1 MQNPF
6 QKGDIKTFTKIV
18 LPTEIAEFESGTV
31 HDVYSTFSIAKDA
44 EWCGR
49 LFVLEMKEEDEEGIG
64 TKISVEHKSPAFVG
78 DEVNFI
84 ATFEEITERGEIIT
98 SFQAFCGNRLI
109 AKGIQGQRI
118 LLKTVIDEKFQA
130 LNSNIQNK

>member
-6 QKGDIKTFTKIV
+6 KKGDIKTFSKIV
-18 LPTEIAEFESGTV
+18 LITEIAKFESGTV

-44 EWCGR
+44 EWSGR
-49 LFVLEMKEEDEEGIG
+49 LFVLEMKEKDEEGIG

-78 DEVNFI
+78 DEINFI

-98 SFQAFCGNRLI
+98 SFQAFCGERLI

-118 LLKTVIDEKFQA
+118 LLKTVIDEKFKE
-130 LNSNIQNK
+130 LNSNFQNK

>member
-6 QKGDIKTFTKIV
+6 KKGDIKTFTKIV

-31 HDVYSTFSIAKDA
+31 HEVYSTFSIAKDA
-44 EWCGR
+44 EWSGR
-49 LFVLEMKEEDEEGIG
+49 LFVLEMKEDGEEGIG

-78 DEVNFI
+78 DEINFI

-98 SFQAFCGNRLI
+98 SFQVFCGDRLI
-109 AKGIQGQRI
+109 AKGTQGQRI
-118 LLKTVIDEKFQA
+118 LLKSVIDEKF
-130 LNSNIQNK
+130 KEFRV

>member
-6 QKGDIKTFTKIV
+6 KKGDIKTFSKIV
-18 LPTEIAEFESGTV
+18 LITEIAKFESGTV

-44 EWCGR
+44 EWSGR
-49 LFVLEMKEEDEEGIG
+49 LFVLEMKEKDEEGIG

-78 DEVNFI
+78 DEINFI
-84 ATFEEITERGEIIT
+84 ATFEEITERGEIVT
-98 SFQAFCGNRLI
+98 YFQAFCGERLI

-118 LLKTVIDEKFQA
+118 LLKTVIDEKFQE

>member
-6 QKGDIKTFTKIV
+6 KKGDIKTFTKIV
-18 LPTEIAEFESGTV
+18 LPNEIAKFESGTV
-31 HDVYSTFSIAKDA
+31 HEVYSTFSIAQDA
-44 EWCGR
+44 EWSGR
-49 LFVLEMKEEDEEGIG
+49 LFVLEMKEDGEEGIG

-98 SFQAFCGNRLI
+98 SFKAFCGDRLI
-109 AKGIQGQRI
+109 AKGTQGQRI
-118 LLKTVIDEKFQA
+118 LLKSMIEEKF
-130 LNSNIQNK
+130 NEFRV

>member
-6 QKGDIKTFTKIV
+6 KKGDTKTFSKTV
-18 LPTEIAEFESGTV
+18 LPTEIAQFESCTV
-31 HDVYSTFSIAKDA
+31 HEVYSTFSIAKDA
-44 EWCGR
+44 EWSGR

-78 DEVNFI
+78 EEIKFI

-98 SFQAFCGNRLI
+98 SFQAFCGERLI

-118 LLKTVIDEKFQA
+118 LLKSVIEEKFKEI
-130 LNSNIQNK
+130 NPKN

>member
-6 QKGDIKTFTKIV
+6 KKGDIKTFSKIV
-18 LPTEIAEFESGTV
+18 LITEIAKFESGTV

-44 EWCGR
+44 EWSGR
-49 LFVLEMKEEDEEGIG
+49 LFVLEMKEKDEEGIG

-78 DEVNFI
+78 DEINFI

-98 SFQAFCGNRLI
+98 SFQAFCGERLI

-118 LLKTVIDEKFQA
+118 LLKTVIDEKFQE

>member
-18 LPTEIAEFESGTV
+18 LPSEIAKFESGTV
-31 HDVYSTFSIAKDA
+31 HEVYSTFSIAKDA
-44 EWCGR
+44 EWSGR
-49 LFVLEMKEEDEEGIG
+49 LFVLEMKEDGEEGIG

-78 DEVNFI
+78 EEIKFV

-98 SFQAFCGNRLI
+98 SFKAFCGDRLI
-109 AKGIQGQRI
+109 AKGTQGQRI
-118 LLKTVIDEKFQA
+118 LLKSMIEEKF
-130 LNSNIQNK
+130 NEFRV

>member
-6 QKGDIKTFTKIV
+6 KKGDIKTFSKIV
-18 LPTEIAEFESGTV
+18 LITEIAKFESGTV

-44 EWCGR
+44 EWSGR
-49 LFVLEMKEEDEEGIG
+49 LFVLEMKEKYEEGIG

-78 DEVNFI
+78 DEINFI
-84 ATFEEITERGEIIT
+84 ATFEEITERGQIIT
-98 SFQAFCGNRLI
+98 SFQAFCGERLI

-118 LLKTVIDEKFQA
+118 LLKTVIDEKFQE

>member
-6 QKGDIKTFTKIV
+6 KKGDIKTFSKIV
-18 LPTEIAEFESGTV
+18 LITEIAKFESGTV

-44 EWCGR
+44 EWSGR
-49 LFVLEMKEEDEEGIG
+49 LFVLEMKEKDEEGIG

-78 DEVNFI
+78 DEINFI

-98 SFQAFCGNRLI
+98 SFQAFCGERLI

-118 LLKTVIDEKFQA
+118 LLKTVIDEKFKE

>member
-6 QKGDIKTFTKIV
+6 KKGDIKTFSKIV
-18 LPTEIAEFESGTV
+18 LITEIAKFESGTV

-44 EWCGR
+44 EWSGR
-49 LFVLEMKEEDEEGIG
+49 LFVLEMKEKDEEGIG

-78 DEVNFI
+78 DEINFI

-98 SFQAFCGNRLI
+98 SFQAFCGDRLI

-118 LLKTVIDEKFQA
+118 LLKTVIDEKFQE